1 MANLNFRIVEGDDFF
16 ESVKDDFLTLYLDGV
31 KVQDIQEKLNITK
44 SQYMNFLRRLR
55 RTGDITTIRNP
66 HAGAKPAPKHDYKK
80 HPRYYSYNHHINRWT
95 VTYKSRYYACFRK
108 KEQAQCFVEL
118 MRECDWDKSKR
129 EDLKWRAIRERP
141 LKKGVVDYD

>member
-16 ESVKDDFLTLYLDGV
+16 ESVKDDFLTLYLNGV

-66 HAGAKPAPKHDYKK
+66 NAGPKPAPKHDYKK
-80 HPRYYSYNHHINRWT
+80 HPRYYSYNHHIRRWT
-95 VTYKSRYYACFRK
+95 VTYKSKYYACFRK

-118 MRECDWDKSKR
+118 MKECNWDKSKKD
-129 EDLKWRAIRERP
+129 ELKWKALRGDVE
-141 LKKGVVDYD
+141 

>member
-16 ESVKDDFLTLYLDGV
+16 ESVKDEFTQLYNNGV
-31 KVQDIQEKLNITK
+31 KVQDIQERLGLSK
-44 SQYMNFLRRLR
+44 SQDMNFLRRLR

-66 HAGAKPAPKHDYKK
+66 NAGPKPAPKNDYKK
-80 HPRYYSYNHHINRWT
+80 HPRYYSYNHHIRRWT

-118 MRECDWDKSKR
+118 MKECKWDKSRKDELR
-129 EDLKWRAIRERP
+129 QKVLQGG
-141 LKKGVVDYD
+141 L